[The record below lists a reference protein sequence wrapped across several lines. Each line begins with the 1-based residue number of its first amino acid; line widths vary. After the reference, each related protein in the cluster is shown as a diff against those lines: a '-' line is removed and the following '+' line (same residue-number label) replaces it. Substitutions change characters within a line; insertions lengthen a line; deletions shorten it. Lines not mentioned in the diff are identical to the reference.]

1 MNSQINNM
9 NSQINNKDILY
20 TNFYNNQPGANNY
33 EFTTISNDILDI
45 IGDFILIIDMPNM
58 GGGVTFFMDLIT
70 SYYKKTT
77 IFIIARNFNNM
88 LHVYINNEY
97 VLETKYNVEE
107 SILFIE
113 KYKNNITKIL
123 FDHII
128 HHNLLFINKLFSI
141 GKHTTYITHDYY
153 NICNKA
159 QAYFHEISI
168 LHKKNRAYIDLNLF
182 DTLITQNE
190 ANVAIFNQYYK
201 KPIHIEELPDFKN
214 SDKTIKTDN
223 PHTVVGIIGAI
234 SIEKGKEVLENII
247 KLFKDS
253 NIKFVVFGYVEIKN
267 FTNVFRYNSIKELN
281 KLLVEHKPNILLEL
295 TLWPETY
302 SYTLTLSMI
311 TNLPIVYLKKRFTSV
326 VENRLCN
333 YQKKHSFTNHKELTN
348 LFNKYKQNYFNTIEE
363 TVYFNMGWNDYFNVN
378 TNLIQNNNKTY
389 FKNIENKNIVFI
401 NSKIIV
407 SDTSFSYVKKR
418 SIYSRQERMT
428 QTINTIKSIRKYI
441 PNTHIVLLDNSVFN
455 ILEHNIL
462 EQLTDTF
469 INITD
474 NKVLNYFTD
483 VFEYKAFGEISQQLQ
498 FFELFLKEDYSKTKN
513 FFKITGRYEV
523 NGDFDYEQYD
533 NDLNIFKK
541 HLSVKDRD
549 YFFTCFYK
557 LDKSILKEVEDVFK
571 DFVRNKEKYM
581 NNYSDF
587 EVIFP
592 NAIINKIHLVDNLGI
607 VENIGVWKK
616 IANI

>member
-1 MNSQINNM
+1 MNM
-9 NSQINNKDILY
+9 TSQINNKDILY
-20 TNFYNNQPGANNY
+20 TKFYNNPNGANNY
-33 EFTTISNDILDI
+33 EFTPISNDILDI

-58 GGGVTFFMDLIT
+58 GGGVTFFMDVIT
-70 SYYKKTT
+70 SYYKKNT
-77 IFIIARNFNNM
+77 IFVIARNFNKM
-88 LHVYINNEY
+88 LHIYINNDY
-97 VLETKYNVEE
+97 ILETKYNVEE
-107 SILFIE
+107 SILFLE

-123 FDHII
+123 FDHLI
-128 HHNLLFINKLFSI
+128 HHNVLFVNKLFTL

-168 LHKKNRAYIDLNLF
+168 LHKTNRAYLDLNLF
-182 DTLITQNE
+182 DNLITQNE

-201 KPIHIEELPDFKN
+201 KPIHVVELPDFKN
-214 SDKTIKTDN
+214 IDKTIRTDN
-223 PHTVVGIIGAI
+223 AHTVVGIIGSI

-247 KLFKDS
+247 NLFKDS

-267 FTNVFRYNSIKELN
+267 FTNVFGYNSINELN

-295 TLWPETY
+295 SLWPETY

-333 YQKKHSFTNHKELTN
+333 YQKKYSFTNHKELTN

-363 TVYFNMGWNDYFNVN
+363 TVYFNVFWNDYFNVN
-378 TNLIQNNNKTY
+378 NNLIQNNNKTY
-389 FKNIENKNIVFI
+389 FENIENKNIVFI

-407 SDTSFSYVKKR
+407 SDTSFSYIKKR
-418 SIYSRQERMT
+418 SIYSRQERMK
-428 QTINTIKSIRKYI
+428 QTINTITSIRKYI
-441 PNTHIVLLDNSVFN
+441 PDAHIVLLDNSVFN

-474 NKVLNYFTD
+474 NNVLNYFTD
-483 VFEYKAFGEISQQLQ
+483 VFEYKAFGEICQTLQ
-498 FFELFLKEDYSKTKN
+498 FFELFLNEDYTKIKN
-513 FFKITGRYEV
+513 FFKITGRYGINEE
-523 NGDFDYEQYD
+523 FDYEQYN

-541 HLSVKDRD
+541 HLSIKDKE
-549 YFFTCFYK
+549 YYYTCFYK
-557 LDKSILKEVEDVFK
+557 LDKSILKEIQTLFK

-581 NNYSDF
+581 NNYSDL

-592 NAIINKIHLVDNLGI
+592 NAIINKIHLVDKLGI

-616 IANI
+616 ITNI

>member
-1 MNSQINNM
+1 MNSL
-9 NSQINNKDILY
+9 INNKDILY
-20 TNFYNNQPGANNY
+20 TKFYNNPPGANNY
-33 EFTTISNDILDI
+33 EFTTISNDILDV

-70 SYYKKTT
+70 SYYKKNT
-77 IFIIARNFNNM
+77 IFVIARNFNKM
-88 LHVYINNEY
+88 LHIYINNEY
-97 VLETKYNVEE
+97 ILETKYNVEE
-107 SILFIE
+107 SILFLE

-123 FDHII
+123 FDHLI
-128 HHNLLFINKLFSI
+128 HHNVLFVNKLFTL

-168 LHKKNRAYIDLNLF
+168 LHKTNRVYLDLNLF
-182 DTLITQNE
+182 DNLITQNE
-190 ANVAIFNQYYK
+190 TNVSIFNQYYK
-201 KPIHIEELPDFKN
+201 KPIHVVELPDFKN
-214 SDKTIKTDN
+214 IDKTIRTDN
-223 PHTVVGIIGAI
+223 AHTVVGIIGSI
-234 SIEKGKEVLENII
+234 SIEKGKEILENII
-247 KLFKDS
+247 NLFKDS
-253 NIKFVVFGYVEIKN
+253 NIKFVVFGHVEIKN
-267 FTNVFRYNSIKELN
+267 FTNVFGYNSINELN

-295 TLWPETY
+295 SLWPETY

-333 YQKKHSFTNHKELTN
+333 YQKKHSFTSHKELTN

-363 TVYFNMGWNDYFNVN
+363 TVYFNVFWNDYFNVN
-378 TNLIQNNNKTY
+378 NNLIQNNNKPY

-407 SDTSFSYVKKR
+407 SDTAFSYIKKR
-418 SIYSRQERMT
+418 SIYSRQERMN
-428 QTINTIKSIRKYI
+428 QTINTITSIRKYI
-441 PNTHIVLLDNSVFN
+441 PDAHIVLLDNSVFN

-474 NKVLNYFTD
+474 NNVLNYFTD
-483 VFEYKAFGEISQQLQ
+483 VFQYKAFGEISQQLQ
-498 FFELFLKEDYSKTKN
+498 FFELFLKKDYTKIKN
-513 FFKITGRYEV
+513 FFKITGRYGINEE
-523 NGDFDYEQYD
+523 FDYEQYN

-541 HLSVKDRD
+541 HLSIKDKE
-549 YFFTCFYK
+549 YYYTCFYK
-557 LDKSILKEVEDVFK
+557 LDKSILKETQTLFK

-581 NNYSDF
+581 NSYSDF

-592 NAIINKIHLVDNLGI
+592 NAIFDKIHLVDKLGI
-607 VENIGVWKK
+607 IENIGVWKK
-616 IANI
+616 ITNI

>member
-1 MNSQINNM
+1 MNM
-9 NSQINNKDILY
+9 TLKINNKDILY
-20 TNFYNNQPGANNY
+20 TKFYNNPNGSNNY

-45 IGDFILIIDMPNM
+45 IGDFILIVDMPNM
-58 GGGVTFFMDLIT
+58 GGGVTFFMDVIT
-70 SYYKKTT
+70 SYYKKHT
-77 IFIIARNFNNM
+77 IFVIARNFNKM
-88 LHVYINNEY
+88 LHLYVNNEY

-107 SILFIE
+107 SVLFIE

-128 HHNLLFINKLFSI
+128 HHDLLFVNKLLSL

-159 QAYFHEISI
+159 QAYFHEISM
-168 LHKKNRAYIDLNLF
+168 LHKTNRAYIDLNLF
-182 DTLITQNE
+182 DNLITQNE

-201 KPIHIEELPDFKN
+201 NPIHIIELPDFKN
-214 SDKTIKTDN
+214 SDKTIRTDN
-223 PHTVVGIIGAI
+223 AHTVVGIIGSI
-234 SIEKGKEVLENII
+234 SNEKGKEILANII
-247 KLFKDS
+247 NLFKDS

-295 TLWPETY
+295 SLWPETY

-311 TNLPIVYLKKRFTSV
+311 TNLPIVYLKKRFSSV

-333 YQKKHSFTNHKELTN
+333 YQKKYSFTNHKELTN
-348 LFNKYKQNYFNTIEE
+348 LFNKYKQDYFNTIEE
-363 TVYFNMGWNDYFNVN
+363 NVYFNVFWNDYFNGN
-378 TNLIQNNNKTY
+378 KNLIQNNKKPY
-389 FKNIENKNIVFI
+389 FGNIENKNIVFI

-418 SIYSRQERMT
+418 SIYNRQERMS
-428 QTINTIKSIRKYI
+428 QTVNTIYSIRKHI
-441 PNTHIVLLDNSVFN
+441 PDSHIVLLDNSVFN

-474 NKVLNYFTD
+474 NNVLNYFTD
-483 VFEYKAFGEISQQLQ
+483 VFQYKAFGEISQQLQ
-498 FFELFLKEDYSKTKN
+498 FFELFLSEDYTKIKN
-513 FFKITGRYEV
+513 FFKITGRYGINEE
-523 NGDFDYEQYD
+523 FDYEQYN

-541 HLSVKDRD
+541 HLSIKDKE
-549 YFFTCFYK
+549 YYYTCFYK
-557 LDKSILKEVEDVFK
+557 LDKSILKEIQTLFK

-616 IANI
+616 TANI